1 MKLRNERANTMRM
14 AKWCAGEIKTLRL
27 RLGWSAA
34 DFARRLG
41 CTSQTISSWEL
52 DLSVPTADDERQL
65 DRLAF
70 YIESYSQ
77 QLAREPL
84 AEVFLRDQGLCQ
96 VHQEQI
102 SRKLEN

>member
-1 MKLRNERANTMRM
+1 MRM
-14 AKWCAGEIKTLRL
+14 AKWSAGEIKNLRL

-34 DFARRLG
+34 DFGRRLG
-41 CTSQTISSWEL
+41 CISQTINDWEL
-52 DLSVPTADDERQL
+52 GRKSPTADDERQL

-77 QLAREPL
+77 QLAREPI
-84 AEVFLRDQGLCQ
+84 AELYLREQGLSQ

-102 SRKLEN
+102 SRKFDN